1 MNGRNRNEK
10 DDFWDIQSLVP
21 RTEKPRY
28 IKRTTPDVSAVEIVS
43 SAPEVKSTGSRLTFP
58 AVAKSN
64 TPTHTPID
72 SYTPT
77 SPLINNVK
85 IYNWNNNYNYYEDFK
100 KDAIRLLEAS
110 APPCPHKQFFSYVP
124 QYVQLDREQLSWY
137 LYFRDC
143 VRHGSF
149 PDTDHS
155 YITLLIYEIINLGDL
170 IDVKEG
176 QKLLCEIHKN
186 YRHSF
191 SRLDRYLGE
200 WICDYSLIHH
210 LPPPLNFLT
219 EELAES
225 SSLKEFYVYFEGSD
239 ASDSYARLLIK
250 FCSAYDYTKS
260 KFAVGENLKIYEKH
274 ILSALSRT
282 IALCSGEN
290 GLLSEAGLES
300 NMITRDAYI
309 GALCASEVK
318 RRLEIEF
325 CSFSRS
331 HELRFL
337 IADIIKYSE
346 NKIRAYLG
354 IKSKLSVF
362 GLPKNIKDILD
373 AYFSENLQSIK
384 RKQPETDR
392 TFEEYEKLYDAP
404 KTELSFE
411 NAEKIEEYS
420 WNTTGLLI
428 DAFDSE
434 DNFEEIT
441 DESEA
446 KISTVISENSPIEE
460 MKNKLG
466 ERYDFITFAL
476 NEDFKS
482 QRSLASR
489 LSLMTDAL
497 ADGINDLAADLLGDI
512 ILEETENGYTIIEDY
527 RELFENDR

>member
-1 MNGRNRNEK
+1 MNDGRRNEK
-10 DDFWDIQSLVP
+10 DDFWDIQKLIP

-28 IKRTTPDVSAVEIVS
+28 TKRTVPDVSAVEIIS
-43 SAPEVKSTGSRLTFP
+43 NAPETKNSESRLTFP
-58 AVAKSN
+58 QAVKAN
-64 TPTHTPID
+64 APAHTPID
-72 SYTPT
+72 TYTPT
-77 SPLINNVK
+77 SPLINSVK
-85 IYNWNNNYNYYEDFK
+85 IYKWNNNYNYYEDFK
-100 KDAIRLLEAS
+100 NDAVRLLSAS

-155 YITLLIYEIINLGDL
+155 YITLLIYEIINLGEL

-176 QKLLCEIHKN
+176 QKMLCELHKN

-239 ASDSYARLLIK
+239 AADSYARLLIK

-260 KFAVGENLKIYEKH
+260 KFAVGENLEIYDKH
-274 ILSALSRT
+274 ILSALSRA
-282 IALCSGEN
+282 IGVCSDKN
-290 GLLSEAGLES
+290 GLLSKAGLES
-300 NMITRDAYI
+300 NMITRDAYT

-337 IADIIKYSE
+337 VADIIKYSE

-362 GLPKNIKDILD
+362 GLPKNIKDALD
-373 AYFSENLQSIK
+373 AYFAENLQSIR
-384 RKQPETDR
+384 RKQAATDR
-392 TFEEYEKLYDAP
+392 TAEEYEKLYDAP
-404 KTELSFE
+404 KTDLSFE

-428 DAFDSE
+428 DAFDGE
-434 DNFEEIT
+434 DDSFEFS
-441 DESEA
+441 DEPKVEQSN
-446 KISTVISENSPIEE
+446 IISELSHIEE
-460 MKNKLG
+460 MKNRLG
-466 ERYDFITFAL
+466 EKYDFIIYAL
-476 NEDFKS
+476 NEDFKN
-482 QRSLASR
+482 QRSLASK

-497 ADGINDLAADLLGDI
+497 ADGINDLAADILGDI
-512 ILEETENGYTIIEDY
+512 ILEENDGGYTIIKDY
-527 RELFENDR
+527 RELFEND

>member
-1 MNGRNRNEK
+1 MNNGRHNPK
-10 DDFWDIQSLVP
+10 DDFWDIQKLIP

-28 IKRTTPDVSAVEIVS
+28 TKRPEPDVSAVEIVS
-43 SAPEVKSTGSRLTFP
+43 NAPEKRNAESRLTFSSQTKHI
-58 AVAKSN
+58 AQ
-64 TPTHTPID
+64 THTPTDTYVPI
-72 SYTPT
+72 

-85 IYNWNNNYNYYEDFK
+85 IYKWNNNYNYYEDFK
-100 KDAIRLLEAS
+100 KDAERLFCAS

-149 PDTDHS
+149 PETDHS
-155 YITLLIYEIINLGDL
+155 YITLLIYEIINLGEL
-170 IDVKEG
+170 IDVNEG
-176 QKLLCEIHKN
+176 QKLLCELHKH

-191 SRLDRYLGE
+191 PRLDRYLGE

-210 LPPPLNFLT
+210 LPPPLNFCT
-219 EELAES
+219 QELAES
-225 SSLKEFYVYFEGSD
+225 SSLKEFYVYFEGND
-239 ASDSYARLLIK
+239 AANSYAKLLMK

-260 KFAVGENLKIYEKH
+260 KFAVGENLEIYEKH
-274 ILSALSRT
+274 ILSALSSV
-282 IALCSGEN
+282 IGLCSDEN
-290 GLLSEAGLES
+290 GLLSKAGLES
-300 NMITRDAYI
+300 NMIMRDAYT

-337 IADIIKYSE
+337 VADIIKYSE

-362 GLPKNIKDILD
+362 GLPKNIKDVLD
-373 AYFSENLQSIK
+373 AYFAENLQSIRCK
-384 RKQPETDR
+384 KTATDR
-392 TFEEYEKLYDAP
+392 TAEEYEKLYDAP

-428 DAFDSE
+428 DAFDGE
-434 DNFEEIT
+434 DNDTEIT
-441 DESEA
+441 KSPEVEQSNLSSEF
-446 KISTVISENSPIEE
+446 SPIEE
-460 MKNKLG
+460 MKNRLG
-466 ERYDFITFAL
+466 EKYDFIIYAL
-476 NEDFKS
+476 NEKFKS
-482 QRSLASR
+482 QRDLASR

-497 ADGINDLAADLLGDI
+497 ADEINDLAADILGDI
-512 ILEETENGYTIIEDY
+512 ILEENDGGYTLIEDY
-527 RELFENDR
+527 RELF

>member
-1 MNGRNRNEK
+1 MSNGRNGSK
-10 DDFWDIQSLVP
+10 DDFWDIEKLVP

-28 IKRTTPDVSAVEIVS
+28 TKRQEPDISAVEIVS
-43 SAPEVKSTGSRLTFP
+43 DSPDGKSTGSRLTFP
-58 AVAKSN
+58 SHKESV
-64 TPTHTPID
+64 TQTHTPQDTYVPI
-72 SYTPT
+72 
-77 SPLINNVK
+77 SPLINKVK
-85 IYNWNNNYNYYEDFK
+85 IYKWNNNYNYYEDFRR
-100 KDAIRLLEAS
+100 DAIRLLEMS

-143 VRHGSF
+143 VRHGNY
-149 PDTDHS
+149 PDTDYS
-155 YITLLIYEIINLGDL
+155 YIVLLIYEIINLGEL
-170 IDVKEG
+170 ADVKEG
-176 QKLLCEIHKN
+176 QQILCELHKH
-186 YRHSF
+186 YRQSY

-200 WICDYSLIHH
+200 WICDYSLIHR
-210 LPPPLNFLT
+210 LPPPLDFCT

-239 ASDSYARLLIK
+239 ATDSYAKLLMK

-260 KFAVGENLKIYEKH
+260 KFAVGENLEIYEKH
-274 ILSALSRT
+274 IPSALSRS
-282 IALCSGEN
+282 IGLCSGEN

-300 NMITRDAYI
+300 NMITRDAYT

-337 IADIIKYSE
+337 VADIIKYSE

-362 GLPKNIKDILD
+362 GLPNNVKNVLD
-373 AYFSENLQSIK
+373 TYFSENLPSIR
-384 RKQPETDR
+384 RKQTSTDR
-392 TFEEYEKLYDAP
+392 TAEEYEKLYDAP

-434 DNFEEIT
+434 DNDTKLKDISEIKEEPCDIG
-441 DESEA
+441 
-446 KISTVISENSPIEE
+446 SENSPIEE
-460 MKNKLG
+460 IKKQLG
-466 ERYDFITFAL
+466 EKYYFIIYAL

-482 QRSLASR
+482 QRDLSSK
-489 LSLMTDAL
+489 LSLMIDAL
-497 ADGINDLAADLLGDI
+497 ADEINDLAADILGDI
-512 ILEETENGYTIIEDY
+512 ILEENDGGYTIIEDY
-527 RELFENDR
+527 RELF